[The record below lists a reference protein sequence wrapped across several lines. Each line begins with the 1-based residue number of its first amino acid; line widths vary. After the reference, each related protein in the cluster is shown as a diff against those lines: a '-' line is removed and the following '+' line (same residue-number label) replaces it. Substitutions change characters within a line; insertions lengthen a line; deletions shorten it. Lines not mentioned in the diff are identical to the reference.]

1 MNKNLHLF
9 LFLAL
14 VFLIFYL
21 CKDKIESFGNF
32 HDVPWKLNQDHDIT
46 KGSSVSKYE
55 GKREPSP
62 VIELELE
69 RNDYSL
75 FEGEESNELGLSG
88 SGDMRE
94 IYFKLDEIDN
104 TLNIFL

>member
-1 MNKNLHLF
+1 MNKKLHLF
-9 LFLAL
+9 LFLGLAL
-14 VFLIFYL
+14 LIFYL
-21 CKDKIESFGNF
+21 CRDKIESFGNF

-46 KGSSVSKYE
+46 KGSSASKYE

-62 VIELELE
+62 VKPFE
-69 RNDYSL
+69 RDDYSP

-94 IYFKLDEIDN
+94 IYSKLDEIDDR
-104 TLNIFL
+104 